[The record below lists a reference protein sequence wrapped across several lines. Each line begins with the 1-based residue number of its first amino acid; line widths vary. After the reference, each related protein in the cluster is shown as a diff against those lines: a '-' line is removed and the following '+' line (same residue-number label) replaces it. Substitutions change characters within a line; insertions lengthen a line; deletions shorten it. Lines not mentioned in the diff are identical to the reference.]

1 MQRTLPRTGMSM
13 FSRVIRSVR
22 TCRRTPAGSAMI
34 PAGRRFSAA
43 RRINQPCMGINRCRM
58 DSHAVMKP
66 DTRVPQHLLMTF
78 VLPSRLPQ
86 NTFAPKNK
94 TKGLFDKTK
103 ALMSKRKPEQ
113 SFCYAPTEES
123 GCIFYMRFFSRILSR
138 EWRRRRI
145 ARIIHIPGRICHFA
159 LGFCKNKKKRTETLY
174 QSFSPFMVPMAGL
187 EPA

>member
-1 MQRTLPRTGMSM
+1 MVWKEISLLFEYPK
-13 FSRVIRSVR
+13 
-22 TCRRTPAGSAMI
+22 
-34 PAGRRFSAA
+34 
-43 RRINQPCMGINRCRM
+43 NRCRYP
-58 DSHAVMKP
+58 KI
-66 DTRVPQHLLMTF
+66 HLH
-78 VLPSRLPQ
+78 PKQ
-86 NTFAPKNK
+86 NERAI
-94 TKGLFDKTK
+94 DQTK

-187 EPA
+187 EPAWTSRRILSPLCLPIPPHRHMAIIQSRA